1 MDFLWNY
8 KWQMEKNDK
17 IQILKVTSLWDWE
30 VRKIKI
36 KDDRA

>member
-1 MDFLWNY
+1 
-8 KWQMEKNDK
+8 MENGKNDK
-17 IQILKVTSLWDWE
+17 IKKLKVTSLWDWE